1 MKQMKNL
8 GDPVATI
15 THILKLSEELNEHQG
30 LDAVLDRI
38 LHEAQDLSS
47 ADAGTIYL
55 REGGTLKFS
64 YVHNRTL
71 MKPGEVNKEIYSNL
85 TTPVNEESIVGYVA
99 HHGETL
105 NIDDAYQLPPGAP
118 YRFNPSFDE
127 KSGYRTGSIFT
138 MPIKTSQ
145 GRVVGVLQL
154 INAKNE
160 KGETVP
166 FSRETLT
173 YLPLF
178 ANNASIAIERTTM
191 TKELILRMM
200 KTAELRDPS
209 ETGPHVQRVGAYSAE
224 IYHAL
229 ALKKGIPEADRKR
242 FKDLIRVAA
251 MLHDVGKVGIP
262 DSILKKPAKLNEEE
276 FDIMRFHT
284 VFGARLFVNSTS
296 DLDAM
301 SGEIALNHHEKWGG
315 GGYPGRIADLHCQAE
330 LGERKK
336 GEEIP
341 LAARITALADV
352 FDALCSRRSY
362 KKEWSDDKILE
373 VVREESGKHFD
384 PEVVDAFLSIFDVIT
399 AIREK
404 FTEGKSQDAEC
415 AIETKLHRYEMERNE
430 EIKKRL

>member
-1 MKQMKNL
+1 
-8 GDPVATI
+8 
-15 THILKLSEELNEHQG
+15 
-30 LDAVLDRI
+30 
-38 LHEAQDLSS
+38 
-47 ADAGTIYL
+47 
-55 REGGTLKFS
+55 
-64 YVHNRTL
+64 
-71 MKPGEVNKEIYSNL
+71 
-85 TTPVNEESIVGYVA
+85 
-99 HHGETL
+99 
-105 NIDDAYQLPPGAP
+105 
-118 YRFNPSFDE
+118 
-127 KSGYRTGSIFT
+127 
-138 MPIKTSQ
+138 MPIKNSQ
-145 GRVVGVLQL
+145 GSIVGVLQL

-160 KGETVP
+160 EGENVP

-178 ANNASIAIERTTM
+178 ANNASIAIERATM
-191 TKELILRMM
+191 TSELILRMM

-229 ALKKGIPEADRKR
+229 ALKKGIDEAERKR

-301 SGEIALNHHEKWGG
+301 SGEIALSHHEKWGG
-315 GGYPGRIADLHCQAE
+315 GGYPGRIADLYCEAKM
-330 LGERKK
+330 GERKK

-341 LAARITALADV
+341 LSARITALADV

-362 KKEWSDDKILE
+362 KEEWSDDKILD

-399 AIREK
+399 AIRAK
-404 FTEGKSQDAEC
+404 FTEEKQRDMEC

-430 EIKKRL
+430 EMKKRL